1 MVHVLKVINNLVR
14 VTIIIIIIIIVIISM
29 ALYNEQR
36 ASQEKT
42 K

>member
-14 VTIIIIIIIIVIISM
+14 VTIIIIIIIVIISM